1 MIWALLLRSSL
12 RGGKSAAWLMARKFP
27 LLSVQVITDQN
38 LQNVILVGHS
48 LAGVWMQQMLQQMPE
63 RIGMMVFV
71 DAVVLETGE
80 SFFSN
85 KIAGVLS
92 PHSAYAYP
100 AQVQFHAGRST
111 YHTYR

>member
-1 MIWALLLRSSL
+1 M
-12 RGGKSAAWLMARKFP
+12 
-27 LLSVQVITDQN
+27 
-38 LQNVILVGHS
+38 ILVGHS

-92 PHSAYAYP
+92 PHS
-100 AQVQFHAGRST
+100 
-111 YHTYR
+111 

>member
-1 MIWALLLRSSL
+1 M
-12 RGGKSAAWLMARKFP
+12 
-27 LLSVQVITDQN
+27 SVQVITDQN

-48 LAGVWMQQMLQQMPE
+48 LAGVWMQQMLQQMPK

-92 PHSAYAYP
+92 PHSEYP
-100 AQVQFHAGRST
+100 AQVLSQRNRLTNECLPSLCRCSLQMQCHAAAKVNEIL
-111 YHTYR
+111 

>member
-1 MIWALLLRSSL
+1 M
-12 RGGKSAAWLMARKFP
+12 
-27 LLSVQVITDQN
+27 LSVQVITDQN

-63 RIGMMVFV
+63 HIGMMVFV

-92 PHSAYAYP
+92 PHSEYP
-100 AQVQFHAGRST
+100 AQVLSQAKAVDNSMPALTMVVFADAVLCSSKEKL
-111 YHTYR
+111 